1 MAAISHCRSFPGAMT
16 NTTPTVPAG
25 AEKDKAPLGL
35 RLIAA
40 AKIAKG
46 VAFAGLA
53 LGVFGLVH
61 KNVEDVA
68 RHFVQVV
75 RISPENH
82 YVELLLV
89 KLGVVEPATLRRLGE
104 LTALDATIQLVEGL
118 GLWFGAWWAEYLVV
132 ISTGLFVPEECLGT
146 LRHFTWVRLTILI
159 INVAMLIYVAQLVFK
174 RHRAR
179 AVARA
184 QALAAANTPAGP

>member
-1 MAAISHCRSFPGAMT
+1 MT
-16 NTTPTVPAG
+16 NKMPIVSEG
-25 AEKDKAPLGL
+25 AVKAPRAPLGL

-46 VAFAGLA
+46 LAFAGLA

-61 KNVEDVA
+61 KNLEDVA
-68 RHFVQVV
+68 RHFVQVF

-89 KLGVVEPATLRRLGE
+89 KLGVVDPATVRRLGE

-146 LRHFTWVRLTILI
+146 LRRFTWVRLTILL
-159 INVAMLIYVAQLVFK
+159 INLAMFAYVAQLVFK

-179 AVARA
+179 GSARA
-184 QALAAANTPAGP
+184 AARAPATEPAPPAA

>member
-1 MAAISHCRSFPGAMT
+1 MT
-16 NTTPTVPAG
+16 NEIPAVPPVH
-25 AEKDKAPLGL
+25 EMPKAPIGL
-35 RLIAA
+35 KLIAA

-46 VAFAGLA
+46 AAFAGLA

-61 KNVEDVA
+61 KNLEDVA
-68 RHFVQVV
+68 RHFVQVF

-104 LTALDATIQLVEGL
+104 LTALDASIQLVEGL

-132 ISTGLFVPEECLGT
+132 ISTGLFIPEECLST
-146 LRHFTWVRLTILI
+146 FRHFTWVRLTILI
-159 INVAMLIYVAQLVFK
+159 LNLAMFAYVAQLVLG

-179 AVARA
+179 GAARA
-184 QALAAANTPAGP
+184 AAKAKAQASNDSATGI

>member
-1 MAAISHCRSFPGAMT
+1 MT
-16 NTTPTVPAG
+16 NDIPAAPAV
-25 AEKDKAPLGL
+25 AEKPKAPLGL

-40 AKIAKG
+40 AKIVKG
-46 VAFAGLA
+46 AAFAGLA

-61 KNVEDVA
+61 KNLEDVA
-68 RHFVQVV
+68 RHFVQVF

-89 KLGVVEPATLRRLGE
+89 KLGVVEPSTLRRLGE
-104 LTALDATIQLVEGL
+104 LTALDATIQLLEGL

-132 ISTGLFVPEECLGT
+132 ISTGLFVPQECLVT
-146 LRHFTWVRLTILI
+146 YAHFTWVRLTILVL
-159 INVAMLIYVAQLVFK
+159 NLAMFAYVAQLVLG

-179 AVARA
+179 AAARA
-184 QALAAANTPAGP
+184 AAKALAGVGPAAGA